1 MNINDRLNYHI
12 WDQIRSQVSK
22 QIWWYQIHKGVR
34 CPLQKENEDE
44 VFNQVLNQVEIQFRN
59 KVRDQVE
66 YPE

>member
-12 WDQIRSQVSK
+12 WDQIRSQVCD
-22 QIWWYQIHKGVR
+22 QIWLYRGLKGIR
-34 CPLQKENEDE
+34 DPLQKENEDE